1 MSFAKSIDFLFNQMR
16 NASIGS
22 LASGWVFFYSAGTTN
37 AKPVYLDRLMAQQA
51 ANPYQLSADGT
62 ATLFGDGVY
71 RVVVKTNLNNAPGVT
86 VYDYDNVQI
95 IDINTIT
102 STDVT
107 TIESDA
113 TAGPLSITFTAGTP
127 AIIFIKTDD
136 TINEVTITAPLGY
149 TFNGLDTYV
158 LRNLGE
164 SVSFRLIGTTY
175 YVV

>member
-16 NASIGS
+16 NASVGS
-22 LASGWVFFYSAGTTN
+22 LASGWIFFYSAGTTN
-37 AKPVYLDRLMAQQA
+37 AKAVYLDRLATQQA

-62 ATLFGDGVY
+62 AALFGDGLY

-102 STDVT
+102 STNVP
-107 TIESDA
+107 TIEADA
-113 TAGPLSITFTAGTP
+113 TAGPLSLTFTAG
-127 AIIFIKTDD
+127 ASALIYIKTDK
-136 TINEVTITAPLGY
+136 TANVVTITSPLGY
-149 TFNGLDTYV
+149 TFNGLPDYT
-158 LRNLGE
+158 LTQQGE
-164 SVSFRLIGTTY
+164 SVSFRLINTTY